1 MLKWILAWQNLK
13 SVVGIKSQ
21 PVYLI
26 GSQNQS
32 FCAFCFHALVRK
44 MGFFFERLEDS
55 YNNLTLTLICPMT
68 CSSLEIVLV
77 KACSHSCTTTVLYN
91 RSADDLLGR
100 LPVTSSSFQ
109 I

>member
-1 MLKWILAWQNLK
+1 MWQNLK

-44 MGFFFERLEDS
+44 MGFLFERLEDS
-55 YNNLTLTLICPMT
+55 YENLTLTLIC
-68 CSSLEIVLV
+68 LD
-77 KACSHSCTTTVLYN
+77 Y
-91 RSADDLLGR
+91 DLFITRNSVSEGL
-100 LPVTSSSFQ
+100 LTQLHHYSF